1 MSSSKQ
7 ISNRKINFLITSLF
21 LVTLTVSILSFS
33 KLDVIQ
39 VFVADKGD
47 RFNEVVLQAK
57 ATKGD
62 LFDVY
67 WTHSVSR
74 RPVIETYKIEDDYM
88 ISIEQMI
95 FDTFSANLPAS
106 PDYDTKWE
114 YTDDYIRVYN
124 YDVEFDAVPVVIG
137 KVRADHILIYNDLNV
152 HLKDIYKPGGYVKI
166 RVVNKTYLSYLI
178 EEVRLYVTN

>member
-1 MSSSKQ
+1 MS
-7 ISNRKINFLITSLF
+7 ISNRKINILIVILF
-21 LVTLTVSILSFS
+21 FAVIVTTTLSIY
-33 KLDVIQ
+33 KLDVME

-47 RFNEVVLQAK
+47 RFNEVVLQNK
-57 ATKGD
+57 AVRGEM
-62 LFDVY
+62 FDVY

-137 KVRADHILIYNDLNV
+137 KVRADHILIYKDLNV
-152 HLKDIYKPGGYVKI
+152 HLKDVYKPGGYVKI

-178 EEVRLYVTN
+178 EEVRLYVTNWY

>member
-1 MSSSKQ
+1 MSSS
-7 ISNRKINFLITSLF
+7 NNKIKLLAVLLLLITIIT
-21 LVTLTVSILSFS
+21 VTLSTY
-33 KLDVIQ
+33 KLDVME
-39 VFVADKGD
+39 VFIADKGE
-47 RFNEVVLQAK
+47 RFNEVVLQNK
-57 ATKGD
+57 ATIGET
-62 LFDVY
+62 FDVY

-114 YTDDYIRVYN
+114 YTKDYIRVYN

-137 KVRADHILIYNDLNV
+137 KVRADHILIYKDLNV
-152 HLKDIYKPGGYVKI
+152 HLKEVYKPGGYVKI
-166 RVVNKTYLSYLI
+166 GVVNKSYLSYLI

>member
-1 MSSSKQ
+1 MSSS
-7 ISNRKINFLITSLF
+7 NNKIKLFAVPLTLIIIAI
-21 LVTLTVSILSFS
+21 VTLSTY
-33 KLDVIQ
+33 KLDVME
-39 VFVADKGD
+39 VFVFDKGE
-47 RFNEVVLQAK
+47 RFNEIVLQSK
-57 ATKGD
+57 ANIGD
-62 LFDVY
+62 TFDVY

-114 YTDDYIRVYN
+114 YTKDYIRVYN

-137 KVRADHILIYNDLNV
+137 KVRADHILIYKDLNV
-152 HLKDIYKPGGYVKI
+152 HLKDVYKPGGYVKI
-166 RVVNKTYLSYLI
+166 RVVNKSYLSYLI